1 MQVTEYSICMTVL
14 WSSILISVFYLL
26 RKKAHLISVCSIS
39 GVIILYIFCL
49 VRMFVPVEFPWTRVV
64 SGGNVYNFFY
74 KIIHHRVF
82 TGMPV
87 TLFQI
92 SLIIWTAGTVISL
105 FRYVKN
111 YTCFSNYLN
120 KLDVIDDELTVH
132 TLRKIS
138 SGGESIKV
146 VRSSFIETPCCIG
159 IIKKK
164 IILPMKNY
172 SEDDL
177 YYILLHEYSHLKNKD
192 LLVKMLINILCAV
205 YWWNPF
211 VYLLKKDINQTLEIR
226 CDDLV
231 IKEILPNQRAD
242 YLSVLLKEFQEITE
256 ESQLRKY
263 RNFISQFHDF
273 YSGELLERFKIVSL
287 RNDNKYWQNE
297 IVAYVIAI
305 ILLVFSYSFIFQTQF
320 EVPSSDIETENGVY
334 EIDNDN
340 SYIFID
346 KSGEYILHTD
356 SMDFVIDKE
365 MLNRLLDEGFDIRE
379 N

>member
-64 SGGNVYNFFY
+64 SGGHVYNFFY
-74 KIIHHRVF
+74 KFMHHRLF
-82 TGMPV
+82 NDMPA
-87 TLFQI
+87 TFFQI
-92 SLIIWTAGTVISL
+92 SLIIWSTGTVISL
-105 FRYVKN
+105 FKYINN
-111 YTCFSNYLN
+111 YICFSNYLN

-132 TLRKIS
+132 ALRKIS
-138 SGGESIKV
+138 SEGKSIKV

-159 IIKKK
+159 IVKKK

-192 LLVKMLINILCAV
+192 LLVKMLINVLCAI

-263 RNFISQFHDF
+263 RNFVSQFRDF

-287 RNDNKYWQNE
+287 RNDKKYWQNV
-297 IVAYVIAI
+297 IVTYVIAI
-305 ILLVFSYSFIFQTQF
+305 IMLVFSYSFIFQTQF
-320 EVPSSDIETENGVY
+320 EVPNSDIETENDVY
-334 EIDNDN
+334 KIEEDN
-340 SYIFID
+340 SYIFINI
-346 KSGEYILHTD
+346 SGEYVLHTD
-356 SMDFVIDKE
+356 NADFIIDKE
-365 MLNRLLDEGFDIRE
+365 MADQLLEDGFQLKE
-379 N
+379 K